1 MAPRLPFAG
10 FYQLGFIGRDLDRA
24 TARLAARYGI
34 ERVRRK
40 RHTETL
46 ETAHAYAGEVMVEVS
61 GGKQQLRTQYTKSGA
76 QHAEG
81 GGEIRRDE
89 IPLHHQD
96 YVQQY
101 FEEVRKAAPAAKNP

>member
-1 MAPRLPFAG
+1 
-10 FYQLGFIGRDLDRA
+10 
-24 TARLAARYGI
+24 
-34 ERVRRK
+34 
-40 RHTETL
+40 
-46 ETAHAYAGEVMVEVS
+46 VS

-101 FEEVRKAAPAAKNP
+101 FEEVRKAAPAAKKP